1 MLFDEPT
8 SALDPEMIGEVL
20 EVMRELGR
28 EGMTMVVVT
37 HEMGFAREVA
47 DRVVMVDEGRV
58 IEEGTPEH
66 FFTAPTHE
74 RTKAFLS
81 KIL

>member
-1 MLFDEPT
+1 
-8 SALDPEMIGEVL
+8 MI
-20 EVMRELGR
+20 
-28 EGMTMVVVT
+28 VVT

-47 DRVVMVDEGRV
+47 DRVVMLDEGV
-58 IEEGTPEH
+58 IIEDGTPEH

-81 KIL
+81 KILWVAGSRAVLGRPWISCSRAPRRSRRPCPIG